1 MSQKGQL
8 ITFEGG
14 EGAGKSTLITYIADK
29 LVSLGHEVIQTREPG
44 GCVLSEKIRTL
55 LFENAP
61 SKRTE
66 LLLMLAARAEHVH
79 TKILPA
85 LEKGTIVLCDRFVHS
100 TLAYQ
105 GAGREMGIE
114 EIKPLCAFAAQG
126 IEPDL
131 ALYLDIDPVAGLKR
145 AHSRTETNRME
156 SEEIAFHKRVHGAF
170 SEMAK
175 RGNLV
180 QIDASLSIEE
190 VKEIGWSIVEKAL
203 V

>member
-14 EGAGKSTLITYIADK
+14 EGAGKSTLITYIAEK
-29 LVSLGHEVIQTREPG
+29 LRSLGYEVMQTREPG

-61 SKRTE
+61 SKRAE

-79 TKILPA
+79 TKIRPA

-114 EIKPLCAFAAQG
+114 QIKPLCVFAAEG

-131 ALYLDIDPVAGLKR
+131 GLYLDIDPVAGLKR

-156 SEEIAFHKRVHGAF
+156 SEEIAFHNRVQGAF

-175 RGNLV
+175 KGSLI
-180 QIDASLSIEE
+180 QINASLSIEE